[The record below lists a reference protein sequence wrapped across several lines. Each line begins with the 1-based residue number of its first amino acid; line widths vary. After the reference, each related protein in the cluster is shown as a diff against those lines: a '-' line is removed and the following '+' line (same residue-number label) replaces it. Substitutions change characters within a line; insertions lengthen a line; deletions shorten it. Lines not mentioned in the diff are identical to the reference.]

1 MNFTSANS
9 VRGFALAQ
17 HLVVSVIFVIL
28 VTIAAPSCT
37 RHFQKG
43 RLTEGVQSLGKYEL
57 AMESYYLAHGA
68 YGKDDACGVSPP
80 AGNELFAWS
89 CEADG
94 EAFTATLVGKGALE
108 GYKYVLDTSAK
119 PHKTVIFEGNRVANN
134 SCWMTREAHC

>member
-1 MNFTSANS
+1 MNFTPAHS

-57 AMESYYLAHGA
+57 AMESYYLAHET
-68 YGKDDACGVSPP
+68 YGEDNACGVSLP
-80 AGNELFAWS
+80 ASSEIFAFS
-89 CEADG
+89 CETDG
-94 EAFTATLVGKGALE
+94 EDFTATLNGKGALE
-108 GYKYVLDTSAK
+108 GYRYVLDTSTR
-119 PHKTVIFEGNRVANN
+119 PHKTVLFEGNRVSNA
-134 SCWMTREAHC
+134 CWMTRDAHC